1 MKKFLLFVALALSL
15 QYVKSQTPFWV
26 PINNYQKIRGVWSDS
41 IFKLP
46 LDTTRNKDAGSL
58 AYKNGGLYLKDATK
72 WTLMSASAS
81 GVISFN
87 GRTGIVVPNAG
98 DYNLSML
105 GDVSITTPLDGQQLV
120 YNSITHLWEN
130 QSVSSGGD
138 ATVIE
143 DSVIISFDGLHPK
156 AQIDLSHTGF
166 KNLEIS
172 AEDANATGYQQSFN
186 SLEAILEWQVA
197 IKGQYKFYITYY
209 Y

>member
-1 MKKFLLFVALALSL
+1 MKKIFLFIAIALTL
-15 QYVKSQTPFWV
+15 QNLQAQTPFWV
-26 PINNYQKIRGVWSDS
+26 PVNNYQKIRGVWSDS

-72 WTLMSASAS
+72 WNLLSISSS

-105 GDVSITTPLDGQQLV
+105 GDVAITDPTDGQQLV
-120 YNSITHLWEN
+120 YNSTTHFWEN
-130 QSVSSGGD
+130 KTVGGGD
-138 ATVIE
+138 ASIIE
-143 DSVIISFDGLHPK
+143 DSVIISLDGLHST

-166 KNLEIS
+166 KNIEVQ
-172 AEDANATGYQQSFN
+172 AEDQNATGFLQSFN
-186 SLEAILEWQVA
+186 ALEAVLEWQAA